1 MSNNCSLKSP
11 KLYNSCNHNSK
22 NRADDRNYRE
32 MLLSF
37 TCLCETLLLNSVLS
51 WLTASFFPASSCP
64 ASLSFFHWPCEWQ
77 HMCWGSWEARCWN
90 SSPLYPT
97 TVRHTPAMD
106 RVEQWETVGRGGKE
120 QETLTGSYCRR
131 QREGEGLKVGF
142 PDPLK
147 EVHWALSR
155 QRLWVQM
162 RMEGWMWMVYV
173 LAALFH
179 QVGHPQT
186 FTLSKLLF

>member
-1 MSNNCSLKSP
+1 MTETTEKCCSASRACVKLCCWTAFCPDLLLHSFQPAAALHLSP
-11 KLYNSCNHNSK
+11 
-22 NRADDRNYRE
+22 
-32 MLLSF
+32 SF
-37 TCLCETLLLNSVLS
+37 TGLVSDSTCAGVHGRPAAETLAPFTPRLWDIPQL
-51 WLTASFFPASSCP
+51 WTGWSS
-64 ASLSFFHWPCEWQ
+64 
-77 HMCWGSWEARCWN
+77 
-90 SSPLYPT
+90 
-97 TVRHTPAMD
+97 
-106 RVEQWETVGRGGKE
+106 ETVGRGGKE